1 MTEFMHKTNE
11 PQLYTRK
18 LLYFECS
25 SSWISSPTLEHCTRT
40 WNVGNTYF
48 AFTLLTTTL
57 GFSVSPTI
65 SGNEEKGRVSKLFM
79 LTWKIRGRAG
89 SRTQVL
95 CLDVNKTVIR
105 TTLLC
110 NRKSGLLR
118 TAKWRFTN
126 WANHAKKMSNCNNR
140 FSYSCLPKEQR
151 LGPLPSI
158 DHKAHNY
165 SGSTFQ

>member
-1 MTEFMHKTNE
+1 MIELIHRTSE
-11 PQLYTRK
+11 PQFYTRK
-18 LLYFECS
+18 ILLFWVQFIMNLS
-25 SSWISSPTLEHCTRT
+25 SNFRTFTRT
-40 WNVGNTYF
+40 WNVDNT
-48 AFTLLTTTL
+48 LPSLSSPQPL
-57 GFSVSPTI
+57 GFSVSSTI
-65 SGNEEKGRVSKLFM
+65 AGKEEEGRVSKLFM
-79 LTWKIRGRAG
+79 LTWKIRGRAA

-95 CLDVNKTVIR
+95 CLDVNKAVIR